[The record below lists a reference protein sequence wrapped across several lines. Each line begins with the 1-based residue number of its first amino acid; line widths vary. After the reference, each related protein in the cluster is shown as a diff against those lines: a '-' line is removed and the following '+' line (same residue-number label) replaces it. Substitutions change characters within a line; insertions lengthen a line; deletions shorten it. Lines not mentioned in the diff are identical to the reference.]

1 MSGGPATVPIAYLTT
16 SYPSLSHTFILR
28 EVLALRRRGLEIHTI
43 SLRRTAGE
51 HLLSRDN
58 REASATTFAVRPP
71 RRRTILGAHVQA
83 LSRHPLAYLRTLR
96 EALVLAR
103 AGWRGRLWQV
113 FYFAEAIIVWRHCA
127 ERGARHIHAHH
138 ASPPADV
145 ALLAAHFGDA
155 AGKGPETWSLTMHG
169 STEFWDIRWFGL
181 AEKIRRAR
189 MVVCIS
195 DFTRSQL
202 MALVEERHWPK
213 LRVVHCGVTPS
224 EYVGLPP
231 ARSDRPQILCVG
243 RLVREKGHAI
253 LLQALARL
261 RRQGYEPRVVFVGSG
276 PTQESLERLAHELE
290 LDGQLSFAGAVGQDQ
305 IKRYYAESS
314 IVCLP
319 SFAEGLPVVLIEA
332 MACGR
337 PVVAS
342 AVAGVSELIR
352 DGRTGLLVAP
362 GNPDELAH
370 ALGALISSPD
380 LRETLAGAG
389 RRHVTREFDIERSAD
404 QLEGLFRAMLD
415 SAEVSDRV
423 DAVAENGRDRSC
435 TERASTEVLSGSAV
449 SRS

>member
-1 MSGGPATVPIAYLTT
+1 MSGDPAIVPIAYLTT

-28 EVLALRRRGLEIHTI
+28 EVLALRRRGFEIHTI

-71 RRRTILGAHVQA
+71 RRRAGLQAHMRA
-83 LSRHPLAYLRTLR
+83 LSRHPLAYLRTLH
-96 EALVLAR
+96 EALRLAR
-103 AGWRGRLWQV
+103 AGGRGRLWQV

-127 ERGARHIHAHH
+127 QRGARHIHAHH

-145 ALLAAHFGDA
+145 ALLAAHFGEA
-155 AGKGPETWSLTMHG
+155 AGEGPATWSLTMHG

-213 LRVVHCGVTPS
+213 LRVVHCGVTPG
-224 EYVGLPP
+224 EYAGLP
-231 ARSDRPQILCVG
+231 AAHADRPQILCVG

-261 RRQGYEPRVVFVGSG
+261 HRQGYEPLVVFVGSG
-276 PTQESLERLAHELE
+276 PTRESLERLAHELALE
-290 LDGQLSFAGAVGQDQ
+290 GQLSFAGAVGQDQ

-342 AVAGVSELIR
+342 AVAGVRELIR

-362 GNPDELAH
+362 GNPDELAQ
-370 ALGALISSPD
+370 ALGTLISSAE
-380 LRETLAGAG
+380 LRETLASAG
-389 RRHVTREFDIERSAD
+389 RRQVVREFDIERSAD
-404 QLEGLFRAMLD
+404 QLDGLFRAMLEPAD
-415 SAEVSDRV
+415 VTDGADASAEE
-423 DAVAENGRDRSC
+423 ARDRSC
-435 TERASTEVLSGSAV
+435 TERSSTEVLAGSAV
-449 SRS
+449 SQL